1 MDAVV
6 IRARSA
12 EIRRTL
18 EQRILAG
25 DWPPGHRVPSE
36 LSLTTQYGCSRMTV
50 NKALS
55 ALAAAGLI
63 VRRRR
68 SGSFVASPKSQ
79 ESVLEIHDIKAEI
92 LASGKAYRHEV
103 RSRQIRSATAEE
115 ARRLALGSNAK
126 VLALV
131 VRHFADGRP
140 LVLENRLINL
150 GAVPDAAAETFAVS
164 PPGSWLLERIPWTEA
179 EHVIRAVPADANM
192 ARQLGVP
199 KGAACLLIER
209 VTWQVD
215 TTITHVRLVYPGAS
229 HRLIAR
235 FNPAGGMR
243 APRRLRPRASE

>member
-1 MDAVV
+1 MDSVV
-6 IRARSA
+6 TRAGSA
-12 EIRRTL
+12 KIRRTL

-36 LSLTTQYGCSRMTV
+36 LSLTSQYGCSRMTV

-79 ESVLEIHDIKAEI
+79 ETVLEIHDIKAEI
-92 LASGKAYRHEV
+92 IASGKAYRHEV
-103 RSRQIRSATAEE
+103 RSRQVRSATAVEV
-115 ARRLALGSNAK
+115 RRLALGPK
-126 VLALV
+126 TEVLALV

-140 LVLENRLINL
+140 LVLEDRLINL
-150 GAVPDAAAETFAVS
+150 GAVPDAAAETFVAS

-179 EHVIRAVPADANM
+179 EHVIRAISADANI

-199 KGAACLLIER
+199 KGTACLLIER
-209 VTWQVD
+209 MTWQAG
-215 TTITHVRLVYPGAS
+215 TTITNVRLVYPGES

-235 FNPAGGMR
+235 FSPAGGTR
-243 APRRLRPRASE
+243 AVAAP